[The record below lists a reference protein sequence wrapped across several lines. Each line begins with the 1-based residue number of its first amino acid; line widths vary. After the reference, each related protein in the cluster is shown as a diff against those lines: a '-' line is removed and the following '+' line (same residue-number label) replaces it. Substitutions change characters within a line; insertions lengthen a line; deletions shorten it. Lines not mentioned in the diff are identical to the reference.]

1 VREIRIAIAG
11 FGKVGQAI
19 ATSLLAQR
27 GHYAATYDAD
37 VRLVAVCG
45 SNAGVAN
52 AGGLSAEQ
60 MASLEVGRTGADFL
74 LSNRPDIII
83 EAGPSDYQSGEPGLG
98 YLRPA
103 LTAGCDAI
111 VVSKGALVRDG
122 RELRDLA
129 RASGTGLQIGGA
141 AGSGLPAIDLLRQH
155 LINGEIVRVEAI
167 LNVTTTYLLDAM
179 MTGGV
184 TLAEA
189 LVDAQASGFVERDPR
204 HDIEGWDAAAKLLL
218 LANFGLEGDL
228 TIDDI
233 TVDGIQ
239 GVTEAK
245 VAQWRA
251 QESMPRLIG
260 TLARSEGRLRGEVG
274 IRAYL
279 TGDPMALVRGKSKA
293 IRIATQGAGEIMV
306 TGGGPEPDTTAATAL
321 NDLDHILRTRYAARK
336 PA

>member
-1 VREIRIAIAG
+1 MCEIRIAIAG

-27 GHYAATYDAD
+27 GHYAATYDAE

-111 VVSKGALVRDG
+111 VVSKGALVRYG

-129 RASGTGLQIGGA
+129 RASGAALQIGGA

-155 LINGEIVRVEAI
+155 SINGEIVRVEAI
-167 LNVTTTYLLDAM
+167 LNVTTTFLLDAM

-189 LVDAQASGFVERDPR
+189 LVDAQAGGFVERDPR

-218 LANFGLEGDL
+218 ATFGLEDDL

-233 TVDGIQ
+233 IIDGIQ
-239 GVTEAK
+239 GVTEVH
-245 VAQWRA
+245 VARWRA
-251 QESMPRLIG
+251 QGSTPRLVG
-260 TLARSEGRLRGEVG
+260 TLIRSEGRLRGDVG

-293 IRIATQGAGEIMV
+293 VRIATKGAGEIMV